1 MRVIL
6 TLRHWGVYVDEVFF
20 LGGMDKAK
28 ILKAFRPHIF
38 FDDQELHLK
47 EISQAYPAGKV
58 LHRTDSALESDENG
72 SS

>member
-1 MRVIL
+1 
-6 TLRHWGVYVDEVFF
+6 
-20 LGGMDKAK
+20 MDKAK

-47 EISQAYPAGKV
+47 EISQVYPAGKV
-58 LHRTDSALESDENG
+58 LHRTDSALEPDEKG